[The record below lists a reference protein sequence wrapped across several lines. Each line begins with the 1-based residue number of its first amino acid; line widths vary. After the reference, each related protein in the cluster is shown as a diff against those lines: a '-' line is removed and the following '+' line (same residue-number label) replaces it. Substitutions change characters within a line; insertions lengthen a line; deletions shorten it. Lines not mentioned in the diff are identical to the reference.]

1 MSKKR
6 KFKDTKVGSFLIGEK
21 GLFTGLSEV
30 LPDNGFLG
38 VLKGL
43 ISKDNTL
50 SPLDKERALKM
61 LEMDKLE
68 LESVTARWQADLSS
82 SSWLARNVRPLVL
95 LYLIF
100 MTTLIAILDSANIEF
115 TVGAEWI
122 ELLKSSTITAM
133 LAYFGSRGVEKYKA
147 ISNGK
152 G

>member
-6 KFKDTKVGSFLIGEK
+6 KFKDTNVGSFLIGEK
-21 GLFTGLSEV
+21 GLFTGLGEV
-30 LPDNGFLG
+30 LPDKGFLG

-43 ISKDNTL
+43 ISKENTL
-50 SPLDKERALKM
+50 SPLDKEKALKM

>member
-1 MSKKR
+1 
-6 KFKDTKVGSFLIGEK
+6 
-21 GLFTGLSEV
+21 
-30 LPDNGFLG
+30 
-38 VLKGL
+38 
-43 ISKDNTL
+43 
-50 SPLDKERALKM
+50 
-61 LEMDKLE
+61 MDKLE

-115 TVGAEWI
+115 TVGLEWI

>member
-21 GLFTGLSEV
+21 GLFNGLGEV

-43 ISKDNTL
+43 ISKDSTL